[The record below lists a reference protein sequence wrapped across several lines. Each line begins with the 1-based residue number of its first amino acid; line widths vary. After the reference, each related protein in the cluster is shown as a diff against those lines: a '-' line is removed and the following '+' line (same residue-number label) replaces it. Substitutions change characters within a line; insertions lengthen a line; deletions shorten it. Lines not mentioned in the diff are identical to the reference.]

1 MMNDEEKL
9 LDKPTV
15 LVVDDTPENLTLMG
29 FLLKD
34 RYMSRLPTVA
44 RRLCALRW
52 AHLSRI

>member
-34 RYMSRLPTVA
+34 RYKVKVA
-44 RRLCALRW
+44 NCASLFCGTS
-52 AHLSRI
+52 LS